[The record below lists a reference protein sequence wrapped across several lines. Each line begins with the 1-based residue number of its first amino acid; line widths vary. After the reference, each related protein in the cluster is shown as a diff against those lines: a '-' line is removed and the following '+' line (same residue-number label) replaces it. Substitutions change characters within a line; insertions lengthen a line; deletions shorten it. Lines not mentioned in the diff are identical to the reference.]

1 MINCVDKV
9 DWLIDEMIKCW
20 LAFVIV
26 KLCNCYVTVGT
37 ARTSYGW
44 LVVDLV
50 NVGILKEEEM
60 SGHWHWHV
68 GKHVGFNG

>member
-1 MINCVDKV
+1 MLVGH
-9 DWLIDEMIKCW
+9 
-20 LAFVIV
+20 
-26 KLCNCYVTVGT
+26 CYCEAMQLLRYGWHVT